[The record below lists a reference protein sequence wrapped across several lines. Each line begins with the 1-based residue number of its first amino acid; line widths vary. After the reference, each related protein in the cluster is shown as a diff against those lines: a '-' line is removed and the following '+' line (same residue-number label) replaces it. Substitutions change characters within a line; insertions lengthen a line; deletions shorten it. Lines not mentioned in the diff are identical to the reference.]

1 MTSISMK
8 TFLTYTA
15 LIEVL
20 TGIVFIFLPTFA
32 VRLLFATELSGA
44 LAILLSMMV
53 GTAIFTIGW
62 TSWTARRIA
71 APLIEIKMLVLYNA
85 AISLILLYGKLKLE
99 LGGIF
104 LWSVILFH
112 LTQTVISISIFSK
125 NKG

>member
-1 MTSISMK
+1 MTSINMK

-15 LIEVL
+15 IAELL
-20 TGIVFIFLPTFA
+20 TGIVFIFLPAFG

-53 GTAIFTIGW
+53 GTAILTIGW
-62 TSWTARRIA
+62 TSWMVRRIA
-71 APLIEIKMLVLYNA
+71 APFIEIKMLVLYNA
-85 AISLILLYGKLKLE
+85 TVSLILLYGKLKLE

-112 LTQTVISISIFSK
+112 LTQTVISISILPR